1 MALRKSLDNVA
12 SSRPAFEKA
21 TWQQILRWSAID
33 AYRQQRRWNRDRLGV
48 MTDVAEEIRY
58 SDISATQALE
68 AIEWH
73 LLLEQV
79 LNAPEV
85 CVMDQIYWQTATQ
98 RQAARVCRLSQPRV
112 HRVHGQA
119 VKKLRRAL
127 R

>member
-1 MALRKSLDNVA
+1 MASRKSSDSGA
-12 SSRPAFEKA
+12 PSRPGPEEAW
-21 TWQQILRWSAID
+21 WQQILRRSAID
-33 AYRQQRRWNRDRLGV
+33 GYRQQQRWNRDRLGV
-48 MTDVAEEIRY
+48 MTDVAEELHY
-58 SDISATQALE
+58 PDVSATQALE

-73 LLLEQV
+73 LVLEQV
-79 LNAPEV
+79 LNAPEI